1 MKAPKRYS
9 NFRIREIIEE
19 FIHSE
24 RDRRLLIRKYCDKRT
39 VFQLAEEFDLSIT
52 QVNRIITRDG
62 MIIFGIMAEDEQKKE

>member
-9 NFRIREIIEE
+9 NFRCREIIEE